1 MSAATI
7 EEAIFAR
14 ATTGP
19 TLSPL
24 IGTRCY
30 PVTFPEGGTYPAVAV
45 QRISSPR
52 DHAMGSDPGF
62 AHTRFQVT
70 AADKTR
76 TGAQALAA
84 AVRTDFARWRGT
96 IGSVAVQDTLVETQQ
111 DLPFDINVEL
121 HLVPVDLFIH
131 HGEV

>member
-7 EEAIFAR
+7 EEAIYAR

-19 TLSPL
+19 TLNPI

-30 PVTFPEGGTYPAVAV
+30 PVTFPEGGTYPALAV

-52 DHAMGSDPGF
+52 EHAMGTDPGV
-62 AHTRFQVT
+62 AHSRFQVT

-76 TGAQALAA
+76 TGAQTLAA
-84 AVRTDFARWRGT
+84 AVRADFARWRGT
-96 IGSVAVQDTLVETQQ
+96 VGSVVVQDTFVETQA
-111 DLPFDINVEL
+111 DLPFDIDVQL
-121 HLVPVDLFIH
+121 HLVPVDLLVH